1 MSRTLIFLFIVLFV
15 SINIYCET
23 IKYSGIIAG
32 KYPIIMELTFNND
45 GSVSGKF
52 AYESTLRKLGAIS
65 NGAYLYVDTTCSSTR
80 SMVIR
85 EANGKFAEDWYNIN
99 FSGNKQSFT
108 TTVKNSKGNVFNAT
122 LKASGKNFTSVSNKS
137 DILKTI
143 SRLSELN
150 YNAAY
155 KYVTTGNSFKFVKR
169 FDYYYNGFLGNPDYY
184 EGQYVQYSNG
194 AISVYFCE
202 LKKDVQVWLN
212 NSTAFKKFTSE
223 LKSNG
228 YRCTD
233 YGEGA
238 RGNSWDYTNGINN
251 FSIWTGG
258 GSFEGYNVSLQ

>member
-1 MSRTLIFLFIVLFV
+1 MLLCFIKAFG
-15 SINIYCET
+15 ET
-23 IKYSGIIAG
+23 IRYTGTVAE
-32 KYPIIMELTFNND
+32 KYPIIMELSF
-45 GSVSGKF
+45 GSGAEVSGKY
-52 AYESTLRKLGAIS
+52 AYESTLQKLGAES
-65 NGAYLYVDTTCSSTR
+65 NSAYLYIDTERSSTN
-80 SMVIR
+80 SFLIKDI
-85 EANGKFAEDWYNIN
+85 NGKFAEDWYNIR
-99 FSGNKQSFT
+99 FSKDRQSLT
-108 TTVKNSKGNVFNAT
+108 ATIKNANGKIFEVSLTSTSKGFSDVKQDASL
-122 LKASGKNFTSVSNKS
+122 LKSLTK
-137 DILKTI
+137 LCQM
-143 SRLSELN
+143 N
-150 YNAAY
+150 YKAAY

-169 FDYYYNGFLGNPDYY
+169 FDYYYNGFVGNPDYY